1 MWLKLEVYGTSKIHL
16 NQSLLVYYVSLQNE
30 TISQLLHSNTD
41 MDKIAQQNRQ
51 GSQSVSAFEL
61 SIAVVKVDIKVINC
75 QLKAKMVFEVDRY

>member
-1 MWLKLEVYGTSKIHL
+1 MWLKLEVYGTSKIYL

-30 TISQLLHSNTD
+30 TISQLLHINTD